1 MKLATVLTEGN
12 ERFGAV
18 SGDSFIDLSARYSG
32 RCSDIPA
39 LLESG
44 LVDDARRYV
53 ESDGMLNAVAL
64 KGLEFKPV
72 IARTSARIFAL
83 GWSYKDH
90 QLETGKNATPFPSMF
105 NKLPQSLVGHEQPVV
120 KPLASEMLDFEG
132 EIAIVIGKAGRH
144 IAQASASAHIAGFTI
159 LNDVSARD
167 WQKHSVTAGKNF
179 DASSAY
185 GPWLV
190 TCDEIPEPADMVLT
204 TRLNGEVMQHSAFS
218 LMAWDLAYL
227 VHYVST
233 FTRLQPGDAIST
245 GTPGG
250 VGALRQ
256 PPRFMKAGDQ
266 IEVEVTGIGVLRNR
280 VEGESAGR
288 SSTGA

>member
-1 MKLATVLTEGN
+1 MKLATVLIEGK
-12 ERFGAV
+12 EHFGAV
-18 SGDSFIDLSARYSG
+18 SGDSFIDLGARYVG

-44 LVDDARRYV
+44 LVDAAR
-53 ESDGMLNAVAL
+53 
-64 KGLEFKPV
+64 
-72 IARTSARIFAL
+72 
-83 GWSYKDH
+83 
-90 QLETGKNATPFPSMF
+90 
-105 NKLPQSLVGHEQPVV
+105 
-120 KPLASEMLDFEG
+120 
-132 EIAIVIGKAGRH
+132 
-144 IAQASASAHIAGFTI
+144 
-159 LNDVSARD
+159 
-167 WQKHSVTAGKNF
+167 
-179 DASSAY
+179 AY

-218 LMAWDLAYL
+218 LIAWDLAYL

-250 VGALRQ
+250 VGALRR
-256 PPRFMKAGDQ
+256 PPRFMKAEDQ

-280 VEGESAGR
+280 VEDESAVR
-288 SSTGA
+288 RRLASRYPFSALVTPVSSAPLNN